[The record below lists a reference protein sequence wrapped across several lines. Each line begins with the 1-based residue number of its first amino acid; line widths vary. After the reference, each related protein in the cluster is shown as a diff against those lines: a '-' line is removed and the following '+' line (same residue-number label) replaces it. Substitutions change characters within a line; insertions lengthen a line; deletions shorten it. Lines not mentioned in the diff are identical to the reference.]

1 MCGVCRMAEAL
12 VAQER
17 HDYQQQLRAM
27 ELAQLEDLMRGPA
40 LSVQQQGYE
49 RSSSGGGGGNSA
61 SAATTATTDAT
72 AVGAVDSECSVGG
85 GSSVQHKTSAALT
98 EAEQEEVKRRSFATI
113 TQVSTLC
120 SCYAL
125 FLYYIY
131 SSPS

>member
-1 MCGVCRMAEAL
+1 MAEAL

-49 RSSSGGGGGNSA
+49 RSSSGGGGNSA

-113 TQVSTLC
+113 TQVAIMRCFYITYTVHL
-120 SCYAL
+120 ANM
-125 FLYYIY
+125 YIY
-131 SSPS
+131 AYVYVE

>member
-49 RSSSGGGGGNSA
+49 RSSSGGCGNSA
-61 SAATTATTDAT
+61 SAATTATADAT
-72 AVGAVDSECSVGG
+72 TVEAVEGECSVGG
-85 GSSVQHKTSAALT
+85 GSSVQHRAGVALT

-113 TQVSTLC
+113 TQVS
-120 SCYAL
+120 SVYSYYAL

-131 SSPS
+131 SSAS

>member
-1 MCGVCRMAEAL
+1 MAEAL

-49 RSSSGGGGGNSA
+49 RSS
-61 SAATTATTDAT
+61 AATTATTDAT
-72 AVGAVDSECSVGG
+72 AVGAVEGECSVGG
-85 GSSVQHKTSAALT
+85 DSSVQDKTSAALT

-113 TQVSTLC
+113 TQVSSVY
-120 SCYAL
+120 SCYVL
-125 FLYYIY
+125 FLNYIY
-131 SSPS
+131 SSLS

>member
-49 RSSSGGGGGNSA
+49 RSSGGCGNSA
-61 SAATTATTDAT
+61 SAATTATADAT
-72 AVGAVDSECSVGG
+72 TVEAVEGECSVGG
-85 GSSVQHKTSAALT
+85 VSSVQDRASVALT

-113 TQVSTLC
+113 TQVSSVY